1 MTNAVAKTWLEL
13 TINTAGSEVFISAS
27 SSRKEQ
33 RSRRSLGVERDVL
46 SQFASAVERATA
58 RGLPLADDVLAQAR
72 TIRQAVLA
80 GDIGVLFGQLCEAAK
95 GPLVVR
101 FAVDVALQA
110 VPWEA
115 LCNADEALG
124 FWGTSANVFPVRSV
138 FNKESWQPREV
149 RGAVKV
155 LAIAP
160 TGSAGLK
167 NLQQALAERIAT
179 GEVEWF
185 DPVEG
190 SAAKVKGILDRLRR
204 EPIPHV
210 IHFLGHGDVD
220 DYGRPSLRLGDD
232 NREEKWLAA
241 EVLAQHLKAH
251 SRGLLRLVVLEA
263 CEGAKPG
270 AFASAAEIIA
280 GAGADAV
287 VAHLWPVRADRAR
300 TFSTEFYRVLTSANH
315 GAGDVAF
322 AANEA
327 RRAMLGAYDS
337 SAEALC
343 PVVYLRA
350 PDGVIFDFERRV
362 LMAPRARVV
371 VLEGAPEVPLAVD
384 RLQSATPSLS
394 LWKGGRAAL
403 PTVSKLGALLV
414 LLTLIYLGRNRFFH
428 LSQPFPVSPD
438 NTGCSTGR
446 SFYAGTCVDNKQV
459 DFAVCVREVH
469 ALTASSVVDAAIKR
483 HGANSNGHNDGA
495 IVDDIQKS
503 LPKLPLGELQ
513 AIIQFCK
520 EFASVAGISV
530 PIPSPPPQPPNS
542 TTVSGVRQR
551 CAAGFDDCDKDPAHV
566 CETDIRR
573 SVDHC
578 GNCGTR
584 CVRGANAEAICDDGK
599 CVGVSSCMAGYADC
613 DSDASTGCEADLASA
628 TTCGAC
634 NNNCSVVPNS
644 TAVCNSGHCAFECS
658 SDYADCNRKDIDGC
672 ETSLIL
678 PKTCG
683 SCTNDCTRS
692 ASDPN
697 MMAACESGKC
707 TFKCQPN
714 YADCNHKAAD
724 GCETRLDSP
733 ANCGSCGVKC
743 AKYCVTGICFDKW
756 PFTGDPP
763 KL

>member
-1 MTNAVAKTWLEL
+1 MTNVVTKTWLEM
-13 TINTAGSEVFISAS
+13 TIDCSGSEVFIAAS

-33 RSRRSLGVERDVL
+33 RSRRPLGVDRDSL
-46 SQFASAVERATA
+46 LRFAVAVERSAA
-58 RGLPLADDVLAQAR
+58 RGYPLADEVLAQAR

-95 GPLVVR
+95 GRLLVR

-138 FNKESWQPREV
+138 LNKESWQPREV

-160 TGSAGLK
+160 TGSAGLA
-167 NLQQALAERIAT
+167 NLKQALAGRIAT

-185 DPVEG
+185 DPAEG
-190 SAAKVKGILDRLRR
+190 SAARVKAIMDRLRR

-210 IHFLGHGDVD
+210 IHFLGHGGIDTG
-220 DYGRPSLRLGDD
+220 GRPALRLGDD
-232 NREEKWLAA
+232 ADREEKWLAA

-251 SRGLLRLVVLEA
+251 SQGLLRLVVLEA

-287 VAHLWPVRADRAR
+287 VAHLWPVRADVAR
-300 TFSTEFYRVLTSANH
+300 TFSTELYRVLTEANY
-315 GAGDVAF
+315 GDVAF

-337 SAEALC
+337 SAEALG

-350 PDGVIFDFERRV
+350 PDGAIFDFERRV
-362 LMAPRARVV
+362 LIAPQARVV
-371 VLEGAPEVPLAVD
+371 VPDGAPEVPPAVD
-384 RLQSATPSLS
+384 RIQGAAASLS
-394 LWKGGRAAL
+394 LWKGGRAVL
-403 PTVSKLGALLV
+403 PTVSRLGALLI
-414 LLTLIYLGRNRFFH
+414 LLTLIYLGRNKFFQ
-428 LSQPFPVSPD
+428 STQSFPVSPD
-438 NTGCSTGR
+438 TTGCSTGR

-469 ALTASSVVDAAIKR
+469 ALTASSMVDEAIKR
-483 HGANSNGHNDGA
+483 NGAITNERMDNA

-513 AIIQFCK
+513 AILKFCK

-530 PIPSPPPQPPNS
+530 PMPSPPPSPPNS
-542 TTVSGVRQR
+542 TPVPGVRQH

-566 CETDIRR
+566 CETDVRR

-584 CVRGANAEAICDDGK
+584 CVRGANAEAICRDGK
-599 CVGVSSCMAGYADC
+599 CVGVTSCMAGYADC
-613 DSDASTGCEADLASA
+613 DDDVSTGCETDLASP

-634 NNNCSVVPNS
+634 NNNCSAVPNS
-644 TAVCNSGHCAFECS
+644 TAVCHSGHCGFECS
-658 SDYADCNRKDIDGC
+658 SDYADCNKNDIDGC
-672 ETSLIL
+672 ETSLNS

-683 SCTNDCTRS
+683 SCTNDCTRA

-697 MMAACESGKC
+697 MMAACESRKC

-733 ANCGSCGVKC
+733 ENCGSCGVKC